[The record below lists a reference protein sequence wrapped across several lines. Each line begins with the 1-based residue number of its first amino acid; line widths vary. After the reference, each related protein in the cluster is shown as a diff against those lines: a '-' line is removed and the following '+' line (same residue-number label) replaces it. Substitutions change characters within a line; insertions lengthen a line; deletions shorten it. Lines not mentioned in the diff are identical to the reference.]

1 MALSRNRTNLILIF
15 ILVFL
20 GGYLYIYE
28 RDGGRRVPEAQRV
41 ERIFN
46 FNINDIQEIMLRWKG
61 GAIFFKKEKGQWRI
75 NEPLEAP
82 ADNEKIN
89 DLLSLF
95 DYGIVG
101 VIDTHTSDYSQY
113 GLVQPEI
120 EFGIKGKGEPAFRSL
135 LIGSN
140 NPNNT
145 SCYARVKGESRV
157 MIIGGLYKSG
167 LQKEAPYFRLQQ

>member
-1 MALSRNRTNLILIF
+1 MVLSRNRINLILIF

-28 RDGGRRVPEAQRV
+28 RGGVKRVPEARNV

-46 FNINDIQEIMLRWKG
+46 FNISDIQEIMLRWKG
-61 GAIFFKKEKGQWRI
+61 RAIFFKKEKGQWRI
-75 NEPLEAP
+75 KEPLEAP

-89 DLLSLF
+89 ALLSIF

-101 VIDTHTSDYSQY
+101 VIDVHPSDYRQY
-113 GLVQPEI
+113 GLAQPEI
-120 EFGIKGKGEPAFRSL
+120 EWGIKGKGETAFRSL

-140 NPNNT
+140 NPNNA
-145 SCYARVKGESRV
+145 SCYARVSGESRV
-157 MIIGGLYKSG
+157 MIIGCAYKSE
-167 LQKEAPYFRLQQ
+167 LQKEASYFHLQ

>member
-1 MALSRNRTNLILIF
+1 MVLSRNRTNLILVS

-28 RDGGRRVPEAQRV
+28 RAGVKGVPEARRV

-46 FNINDIQEIMLRWKG
+46 FNIDDIQEITLRWKD
-61 GAIFFKKEKGQWRI
+61 GAIFFKKEKGQWMI
-75 NEPLEAP
+75 KEPWEAP

-101 VIDTHTSDYSQY
+101 VVDAPSDYSQY

-120 EFGIKGKGEPAFRSL
+120 EWGIKGKGETAYRSL

-145 SCYARVKGESRV
+145 SCYARVRGEPRV
-157 MIIGGLYKSG
+157 MIIGGAYKSG
-167 LQKEAPYFRLQQ
+167 LQKEASYFLRSQQ

>member
-1 MALSRNRTNLILIF
+1 MVLSRNRTNLILVS

-28 RDGGRRVPEAQRV
+28 KTVVRGVPEARRV

-46 FNINDIQEIMLRWKG
+46 FNIDDIQEITLRWKG

-75 NEPLEAP
+75 KKPWEAP

-101 VIDTHTSDYSQY
+101 VVDAPSDYSQY

-120 EFGIKGKGEPAFRSL
+120 EWGIKGKGETAYRSL

-145 SCYARVKGESRV
+145 SCYARVRGESRV
-157 MIIGGLYKSG
+157 MIIGSAYKSG
-167 LQKEAPYFRLQQ
+167 LQKEAPYFRLQH